1 MQSPILPSYIPL
13 LSSYTLHFLLQDIL
27 RNAELVS
34 SLRRHAAGEVAAALG
49 SVARAESACAIASN
63 LVLLS
68 DAIGAG
74 DGGKA
79 ASAVVQVS
87 CRCYS
92 RRC

>member
-1 MQSPILPSYIPL
+1 MYASYI
-13 LSSYTLHFLLQDIL
+13 LQDIL
-27 RNAELVS
+27 RSADLVS
-34 SLRRHAAGEVAAALG
+34 SLRRHAAGEVAATLG

-87 CRCYS
+87 CCCCC
-92 RRC
+92 RRS